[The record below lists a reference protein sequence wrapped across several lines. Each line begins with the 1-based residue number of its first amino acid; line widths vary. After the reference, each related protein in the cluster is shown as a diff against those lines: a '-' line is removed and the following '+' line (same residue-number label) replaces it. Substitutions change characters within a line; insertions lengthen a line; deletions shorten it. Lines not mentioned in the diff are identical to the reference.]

1 MRLGLSLVLSDWK
14 ADIRSRTKQIA
25 TRLLADLTKEK
36 RSKAEMTISG
46 LLPRYLLWSWISE
59 CCVVGEK
66 R

>member
-46 LLPRYLLWSWISE
+46 LLPRHLLWSWISE